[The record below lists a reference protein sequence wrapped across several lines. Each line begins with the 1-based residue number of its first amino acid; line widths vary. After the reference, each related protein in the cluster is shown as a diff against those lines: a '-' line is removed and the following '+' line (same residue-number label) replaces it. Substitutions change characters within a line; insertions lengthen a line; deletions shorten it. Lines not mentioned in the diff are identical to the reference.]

1 MTQWGEG
8 AEFQRIGDIM
18 VRNAPFLKMY
28 TEYVKNF
35 DTAMTAIGALYSKN
49 RQFQAIMDEIHVSG
63 APCIIYQR
71 GMVPPPI
78 DATYHVSRLSDTI
91 SLSQPPNAG
100 SPGDAG
106 VQEPHA
112 AAPHALPNPGE
123 ATDSSKRN

>member
-63 APCIIYQR
+63 AARASCIR
-71 GMVPPPI
+71 EGWPTPR
-78 DATYHVSRLSDTI
+78 DATYQVSCIMAHGYNKLQSD
-91 SLSQPPNAG
+91 A
-100 SPGDAG
+100 
-106 VQEPHA
+106 
-112 AAPHALPNPGE
+112 
-123 ATDSSKRN
+123 

>member
-1 MTQWGEG
+1 MTQWGDG
-8 AEFQRIGDIM
+8 PEFQRIGDIM

-63 APCIIYQR
+63 APCIIYQG

-78 DATYHVSRLSDTI
+78 DATYHVSCITALRYNKLES
-91 SLSQPPNAG
+91 
-100 SPGDAG
+100 
-106 VQEPHA
+106 A
-112 AAPHALPNPGE
+112 A
-123 ATDSSKRN
+123 